1 MAKNINL
8 AISEEKLAKLILAGE
23 LCAADI
29 KCLDKESKQAVWR
42 LCLWCCAKRTSCE
55 HCQKPCDF
63 RDTDNTEALFSI
75 NLPSRE

>member
-8 AISEEKLAKLILAGE
+8 AISEETLAKLILAGE

-42 LCLWCCAKRTSCE
+42 LCLWCCAKRASCQ
-55 HCQKPCDF
+55 HCQTPCDL
-63 RDTDNTEALFSI
+63 RDETLFTIDMPNTKRDIS
-75 NLPSRE
+75 